1 MPSPTLPPAP
11 RRRLRPETVL
21 CAYVSVPQVAAT
33 PHPHSHDRLT
43 ERLNANSKKI
53 HKRSNAL
60 LLAKV
65 ATLFTDRTLYGM
77 AIGQFYPI
85 FVELE
90 GALQHAAG
98 SDARIA
104 ALKAT
109 LQPLWRVPAYEAD
122 LAFYLGP
129 SWRARIPASAAVDA
143 YVARLREVAR
153 ERPLL
158 LLAHAFTQHTA
169 GLSGGRVV
177 KRMARKYMG
186 LPEDQGTAIFEFP
199 GGVELKDAFKAA
211 LDGVGRGLSEDEVQ
225 AVLDEQIV
233 AFEMNIRIMK
243 EFKIGLLSQ
252 LRAPL
257 RLLPPPV
264 LAGAAGLLVAVLA
277 AVAYRRA

>member
-1 MPSPTLPPAP
+1 MSTPAS
-11 RRRLRPETVL
+11 
-21 CAYVSVPQVAAT
+21 ANGA
-33 PHPHSHDRLT
+33 SHDRLT

-53 HKRSNAL
+53 HKRSNAM

-90 GALQHAAG
+90 GALRAAVE
-98 SDARIA
+98 SDERIA
-104 ALKAT
+104 PLKPT

-129 SWRARIPASAAVDA
+129 DWRARIPASKAVDA
-143 YVARLREVAR
+143 YVARLREVAV
-153 ERPLL
+153 EWPLL
-158 LLAHAFTQHTA
+158 LLAHTFTQHTA

-177 KRMARKYMG
+177 KRMARKYMH

-199 GGVELKDAFKAA
+199 GGVELKEAFKAR
-211 LDGVGRGLSEDEVQ
+211 LDAVGQGLSEEEVQ

-233 AFEMNIRIMK
+233 AFEHNIRIMK
-243 EFKIGLLSQ
+243 EFKIGLLPQ

-257 RLLPPPV
+257 RLLPPHV
-264 LAGAAGLLVAVLA
+264 LAAAAALLAAVLA
-277 AVAYRRA
+277 AVVYRRA

>member
-1 MPSPTLPPAP
+1 M
-11 RRRLRPETVL
+11 
-21 CAYVSVPQVAAT
+21 
-33 PHPHSHDRLT
+33 T

-90 GALQHAAG
+90 GALQRAAE
-98 SDARIA
+98 SDERIA

-109 LQPLWRVPAYEAD
+109 LQPLWRVPAYETD
-122 LAFYLGP
+122 LAFYLGA
-129 SWRARIPASAAVDA
+129 SWRSRIPPSDAVDA
-143 YVARLREVAR
+143 YVARLQEVAR

-158 LLAHAFTQHTA
+158 LLAHTFTQHTA

-177 KRMARKYMG
+177 RRMARKYMS

-199 GGVELKDAFKAA
+199 GGVELKEAFKAQ
-211 LDGVGRGLSEDEVQ
+211 LDAVGEGLSEEEVQ
-225 AVLDEQIV
+225 AILDEQIV
-233 AFEMNIRIMK
+233 AFEHNIRIMK
-243 EFKIGLLSQ
+243 EFKVGLLPQ

-257 RLLPPPV
+257 RLLPPHV
-264 LAGAAGLLVAVLA
+264 LAVAGGLLVAVLA
-277 AVAYRRA
+277 AVAYRRV